1 MYFAVF
7 EIGENSGI
15 SVYFPDVP
23 GCVTCGKDFDHALG
37 MAKEAL
43 SLHIYG
49 MEKDGEAVPERS
61 DDIPKTSAGE
71 IVVPVTVYP
80 DIIKDEIGNRREK
93 TTVTIPHWLKSAA
106 EAEGL
111 NYSRL
116 LETAIKETLG
126 IASSEVICCFT
137 TIHIILSPQFSLLF
151 LLAPHNTSQMTH
163 CGRLGA

>member
-1 MYFAVF
+1 MRKLTYLAVF
-7 EIGENSGI
+7 ESNGGQGI

-23 GCVTCGKDFDHALG
+23 GCISCGDHFDHAFQ

-49 MEKDGEAVPERS
+49 MEKDGDELPKRTDRVPELGVG
-61 DDIPKTSAGE
+61 DL
-71 IVVPVTVYP
+71 VVPVAVFP
-80 DIIKDEIGNRREK
+80 DIVKDEMNSRREK

-116 LETAIKETLG
+116 LESAIKETLG
-126 IASSEVICCFT
+126 IAV
-137 TIHIILSPQFSLLF
+137 
-151 LLAPHNTSQMTH
+151 
-163 CGRLGA
+163 

>member
-1 MYFAVF
+1 MRKLTYLAVF
-7 EIGENSGI
+7 ETGENPGI

-23 GCVTCGKDFDHALG
+23 GCVSCGDDFDHALQ

-49 MEKDGEAVPERS
+49 MEKDGEALPKRT
-61 DDIPKTSAGE
+61 DKIPKMDAGDM
-71 IVVPVTVYP
+71 VVPVTIYP
-80 DIIKDEIGNRREK
+80 DIVKDEINNRREK

-106 EAEGL
+106 ETEGL

-126 IASSEVICCFT
+126 IAS
-137 TIHIILSPQFSLLF
+137 
-151 LLAPHNTSQMTH
+151 
-163 CGRLGA
+163 

>member
-1 MYFAVF
+1 MRKLTYLAVF
-7 EIGENSGI
+7 EKTGKSGI

-23 GCVTCGKDFDHALG
+23 GCISCGDNFDHTLK

-49 MEKDGEAVPERS
+49 MEKDGES
-61 DDIPKTSAGE
+61 LPKRTDKITETGPGD

-80 DIIKDEIGNRREK
+80 DMVREEMNARRAK
-93 TTVTIPHWLKSAA
+93 TTVTIPNWLKTAA

-126 IASSEVICCFT
+126 IAS
-137 TIHIILSPQFSLLF
+137 
-151 LLAPHNTSQMTH
+151 
-163 CGRLGA
+163 